1 MKQRMTTADVSAEV
15 ACLRDIVCGMRVAN
29 IYDID
34 ARVYLFKLSQSGE
47 DGQKIFLLLESGLRF
62 HTTQYLKDRS
72 SAPSNFTLKLR
83 KHLRTRRLTEVR
95 QLGLDRIVDFT
106 FGSGDTAHHLLLE
119 LYSQGNVVLTDSK
132 YEVLTLLRSHRDDD
146 KGMALMPRH
155 PYPIHTIRL
164 RTPLDADQLA
174 AAVGAADAKA
184 TIKGTLASI
193 LPYGPALSEHCI
205 LQAGLEPGRSPS
217 QQPVSAGE
225 LEQLMTS
232 VRGWEGWLDGLKDT
246 PPKGYISYK
255 PADSLP
261 AAKTSETKE
270 STAAPEDGKQKD
282 EPAKIFEAY
291 DALILQQHKQRPVLE
306 FDSFD
311 VALDE
316 FHGKIEG
323 QRAVQARTQKERAAM
338 SKLDKLKA
346 DQAQRADT
354 LAANAMSAEEQAQLI
369 EYNLDAVDGAINA
382 VRAALAQG
390 LDWKELERLIET
402 ETRAGNPVAGMVE
415 SLRLDVGRVTLL
427 LSNDLDEEECDED
440 ALARPATR
448 VEVEIDINAAANA
461 RNLYANRKANLV
473 KQQKTLDANDKAFKA
488 AEKKATQQL
497 NKVAKSAVN
506 VQQVRK
512 PLWFEKFFWFVSS
525 ENYLVVSGRD
535 AQQNEL
541 LVKRHLSVGDAYVH
555 ADLHGAP
562 STIVKN
568 PHPDQPVPPL
578 TLSEAGSAA
587 ICRSNAWDSKII
599 TSAWWVQADQ
609 VSKSAPSGESLATGS
624 FVIRGQ
630 KSFLPPARLVM
641 GFGFLFRL
649 DESSM
654 AAHLGERSTKG
665 IDGASSVAGVED
677 LGLEDDN
684 DDDENDEDANQ
695 DEAADH
701 ESADSGDE
709 GAHTSTYDTEE
720 APSAGHTGSQQPG
733 SASTRTANGE
743 DDPAEA
749 SAEEEA
755 TATETE
761 GEGAG
766 TTTAESG
773 DEDEGETA
781 ESEGEQDPMPAS
793 VEHAG
798 AASSGRESGA
808 LEAFMDSAADPYSQQ
823 YQRYGL
829 PNPNQPA
836 TSGQQATAESQE
848 AAPSTQDHRQHR
860 HLSAKQKKLAK
871 KQGGLMPQAAGA
883 GDNST
888 AAAAQQ
894 STPEADVSD
903 SEPKPTKAEAGNQA
917 LKGRGKRSKARKAKD
932 KYAEQDDEDRAL
944 ALQLLGSAGQPKA
957 KPDRKEARK
966 QRQSRRKANQQDPEK
981 VLDTTAPTP
990 EQLAA
995 VGAGNPDPVFRF
1007 PKPQKKGA
1015 GRVDGGGLRD
1025 RQDASAAAAAAAK
1038 ELEGPPAEASS
1049 SVATEG
1055 AASSGPLTDAD
1066 VLAARSALHG
1076 ANGSTHPPEE
1086 HGEAA
1091 AILAEENVELMTE
1104 DERTQASQLDT
1115 LTGAPLANDILLHAL
1130 PVCGPY
1136 SALQTC
1142 RFKLKL
1148 VPGSQKK
1155 GKAARQATE
1164 LLTKNP
1170 SSSSREIELMK
1181 AVPEMESINCFVG
1194 GVKLAMPG
1202 MQQRLKRFSKKR
1214 R

>member
-1 MKQRMTTADVSAEV
+1 MTTADVSAEV
-15 ACLRDIVCGMRVAN
+15 ACLRDTVCGMRVAN

-47 DGQKIFLLLESGLRF
+47 DGHKVFLLLESGLRF
-62 HTTQYLKDRS
+62 HTTQYLKERS
-72 SAPSNFTLKLR
+72 STPSNFSLKLR

-164 RTPLDADQLA
+164 RTPLDAAQLSA
-174 AAVGAADAKA
+174 ALSAADAKA
-184 TIKGTLASI
+184 TVKGILAGI

-205 LQAGLEPGRSPS
+205 LGAGLEPGHSPS
-217 QQPVSAGE
+217 HQPLSSAE
-225 LEQLMTS
+225 LEQLMAS
-232 VRGWEGWLDGLKDT
+232 VRGWEAWLDHLKET
-246 PPKGYISYK
+246 PPKGYIAYK
-255 PADSLP
+255 PGVSLP
-261 AAKTSETKE
+261 SPKTPGVAKGAASA
-270 STAAPEDGKQKD
+270 AAPSATKGEGAEAESVKPE
-282 EPAKIFEAY
+282 EPPVIFEAY
-291 DALILQQHKQRPVLE
+291 DALILEQHKHRPVLE
-306 FDSFD
+306 FATFD
-311 VALDE
+311 AALDE

-323 QRAVQARTQKERAAM
+323 QKATQARSQKERAAM

-354 LAANAMSAEEQAQLI
+354 LAANAMTAEEQAQLI

-415 SLRLDVGRVTLL
+415 SLRLEVGRVTLL
-427 LSNDLDEEECDED
+427 LSNDLDEEECDEE

-448 VEVEIDINAAANA
+448 VEVEIDLNAAANA

-473 KQQKTLDANDKAFKA
+473 KQQKTLDANEKALKA
-488 AEKKATQQL
+488 AERRATQQMS
-497 NKVAKSAVN
+497 KAKSTAS

-512 PLWFEKFFWFVSS
+512 QLWFEKFYWFISS
-525 ENYLVVSGRD
+525 ENYLVASGRD

-541 LVKRHLSVGDAYVH
+541 LVKRHLVIGDAYVH

-568 PHPDQPVPPL
+568 PTPDQPIPPL

-587 ICRSNAWDSKII
+587 VCRSNAWDSKII

-609 VSKSAPSGESLATGS
+609 VSKSAPSGEFLATGS
-624 FVIRGQ
+624 FSIRGQ
-630 KSFLPPARLVM
+630 KAFLPPARLVM

-654 AAHLGERSTKG
+654 AAHLGERGAKG
-665 IDGASSVAGVED
+665 ADGDSSIADVED
-677 LGLEDDN
+677 LGLSDAGEAEGEDN
-684 DDDENDEDANQ
+684 APLGS
-695 DEAADH
+695 AD
-701 ESADSGDE
+701 DSGDE
-709 GAHTSTYDTEE
+709 
-720 APSAGHTGSQQPG
+720 Q
-733 SASTRTANGE
+733 
-743 DDPAEA
+743 
-749 SAEEEA
+749 
-755 TATETE
+755 
-761 GEGAG
+761 AG
-766 TTTAESG
+766 TQADGPEG
-773 DEDEGETA
+773 DAVG
-781 ESEGEQDPMPAS
+781 
-793 VEHAG
+793 
-798 AASSGRESGA
+798 SSGQASGA
-808 LEAFMDSAADPYSQQ
+808 LEAFMDTAADPYSRQ

-829 PNPNQPA
+829 PVPNQRSASVLQSSAQEPGEA
-836 TSGQQATAESQE
+836 GEGHGSQE
-848 AAPSTQDHRQHR
+848 RKQHR
-860 HLSAKQKKLAK
+860 HLTAKQRKLAK
-871 KQGGLMPQAAGA
+871 KLGVQMGPEPSEEDLAAVA
-883 GDNST
+883 A

-894 STPEADVSD
+894 PADKLSASD
-903 SEPKPTKAEAGNQA
+903 SEPRPTKAEAGNQA
-917 LKGRGKRSKARKAKD
+917 LKGRGKARKARKAKD
-932 KYAEQDDEDRAL
+932 KYAEQDEEDRAL

-966 QRQSRRKANQQDPEK
+966 QRQAQRKANQQDPERA
-981 VLDTTAPTP
+981 LNTTAPTP
-990 EQLAA
+990 EELAA
-995 VGAGNPDPVFRF
+995 VGAGNPAPGTTFRR
-1007 PKPQKKGA
+1007 PKPTRKAGPANGA
-1015 GRVDGGGLRD
+1015 GLWDG
-1025 RQDASAAAAAAAK
+1025 QEAAAAQREA
-1038 ELEGPPAEASS
+1038 GPSGNHPAEA
-1049 SVATEG
+1049 G
-1055 AASSGPLTDAD
+1055 QDRQASSGAAAGSGPVSDQA
-1066 VLAARSALHG
+1066 VLAARKALNAKG
-1076 ANGSTHPPEE
+1076 GTAQLAEGE
-1086 HGEAA
+1086 GEAA
-1091 AILAEENVELMTE
+1091 EVPAEEGVELMTE
-1104 DERTQASQLDT
+1104 DERQQASQLDT
-1115 LTGAPLANDILLHAL
+1115 LTGAPLQKDILLHAL

-1170 SSSSREIELMK
+1170 LSSAREVELMK
-1181 AVPEMESINCFVG
+1181 AVPEMEAINCFVG

-1202 MQQRLKRFSKKR
+1202 MQQRLKRFKKKR
-1214 R
+1214 